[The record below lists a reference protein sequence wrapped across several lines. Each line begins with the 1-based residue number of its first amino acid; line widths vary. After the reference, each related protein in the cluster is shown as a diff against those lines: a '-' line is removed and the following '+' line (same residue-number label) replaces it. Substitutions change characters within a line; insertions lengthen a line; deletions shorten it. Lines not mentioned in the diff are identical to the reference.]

1 MSRIIFAIFLVFV
14 CVSWNAV
21 AFVIPQTTSSSSSS
35 SHHSADAAIGAG
47 AIAGRASYRMTAS
60 KTATRTTTTTTTK
73 TMMIPSDAE
82 LDILLTSQSPLL
94 QLQELA
100 TPASSSVLLSD
111 VQADV
116 DAETAR
122 AEFYFYFF
130 AGSGAGGIGAA
141 QLPRFFRYVTEN
153 RALDGVGPTTGGT
166 ALNTGIAALVYPTL
180 YDGDVSKILQK
191 LPSAETIVKK
201 GTSEGY
207 LASLGYVVRE
217 DFDRALEG
225 CNPLAKSAT
234 FDALTRGA
242 GDALSPIQFQ
252 ESLQKYK
259 DDRRA
264 FVGDLQAAALTKLS
278 AFSALSFLLAGLA
291 YVIVEDARRGFF

>member
-1 MSRIIFAIFLVFV
+1 MSRIFFAIILVFV
-14 CVSWNAV
+14 CTSLNAF
-21 AFVIPQTTSSSSSS
+21 AFVIPQTS
-35 SHHSADAAIGAG
+35 SHHCAVAGAG
-47 AIAGRASYRMTAS
+47 ALAGRASDRMATS
-60 KTATRTTTTTTTK
+60 KTTTTK
-73 TMMIPSDAE
+73 TMMMPSDTE
-82 LDILLTSQSPLL
+82 VGILLKSQAHTSAPLL
-94 QLQELA
+94 LQELA
-100 TPASSSVLLSD
+100 TASSVLLAD
-111 VQADV
+111 VQVDV

-141 QLPRFFRYVTEN
+141 QLPRFFRYITEN
-153 RALDGVGPTTGGT
+153 RSLDGVGPTTGGT
-166 ALNTGIAALVYPTL
+166 TLNTGIASLVYPTL
-180 YDGDVSKILQK
+180 YDGDVSKILKK
-191 LPSAETIVKK
+191 LPSPETIVKK

-217 DFDRALEG
+217 DFNRALEG

-234 FDALTRGA
+234 FDALTRGT

-252 ESLQKYK
+252 ESLEKYK
-259 DDRRA
+259 NSKDA